1 MSLTRA
7 HVMEFTKEE
16 RRMIVWLRHQHE
28 NWWIKRLVVL
38 AASTVCGLWGLAEFI
53 YGMDHGMFL
62 GMIGFYG
69 ISRTVGNWHG
79 RPEISL
85 LLKLIEERQK
95 ECTTCGLDS
104 CGQDM

>member
-1 MSLTRA
+1 
-7 HVMEFTKEE
+7 MEFTKEE
-16 RRMIVWLRHQHE
+16 RRMIAWLRYQHE
-28 NWWIKRLVVL
+28 NWRTKRLVVL

-69 ISRTVGNWHG
+69 ISRTVGNWRG

-85 LLKLIEERQK
+85 LLKLIETQEK
-95 ECTTCGLDS
+95 ECKTCGLDS
-104 CGQDM
+104 CGKDM